1 VGAGSEELLKKEVSF
16 GAGSRIPGRKPIEGI
31 TMQLNKGG
39 GTDNVFADIQGLIFH
54 SDLYD
59 DAYQQNVQQQAGRLQ
74 RELNDLTSGR
84 ITARLQ
90 QKIDRAANLSADD
103 FDQIGFSTRE
113 GLQRYIDEATTLQA
127 DIILGNQ
134 NPSNVKGLNERLV
147 KFLQKQYLTDT
158 RKTVQASSGNPT
170 RMHPK
175 FGLVYPEPVEQ
186 KRFTPRLPFAQR
198 NSIDTEAR
206 VGMETGEMKI
216 GTPESPAMKNIMLED
231 GTKIQGYNYRLAGHK
246 QIVPNEA
253 AERLYQAFG
262 GFDLDDKV
270 ISDLHFIRDSSGA
283 RRLASFVWRQPTG
296 PQEVALMLPKLD
308 EGTLTRLLGSDTDFA
323 ERFQVLAGAASDLVS
338 EHKLHR
344 IPTAKVGIT
353 AMELDKL
360 TREEKIIKYVSL
372 MATGNRNQAKR
383 YVEGM
388 ADFNKQSFF
397 DDVEKAIFTITDI
410 GQTDELRK
418 NVGN

>member
-31 TMQLNKGG
+31 TMALNKGG

-59 DAYQQNVQQQAGRLQ
+59 DAYQENVQQQAGRLQ

-134 NPSNVKGLNERLV
+134 NPSNIRGLNERLI
-147 KFLQKQYLTDT
+147 KFLQKQYLTNT
-158 RKTVQASSGNPT
+158 RKTVQASSGKPT
-170 RMHPK
+170 RMHAK

-186 KRFTPRLPFAQR
+186 KRFAPRLPFAQR
-198 NSIDTEAR
+198 NSIDTETR
-206 VGMETGEMKI
+206 VGMEAGTMKI
-216 GTPESPAMKNIMLED
+216 GTPESPAMKNILLED
-231 GTKIQGYNYRLAGHK
+231 GTTIQGYNYRLAGHK
-246 QIVPNEA
+246 QIVPSEA
-253 AERLYQAFG
+253 AEKLYQSFG

-296 PQEVALMLPKLD
+296 PQEFAIMFPRLD

-323 ERFQVLAGAASDLVS
+323 ERFQVLARTASDLVS

-372 MATGNRNQAKR
+372 MATGNRNQAKK